1 MVTVMARVVLILA
14 ALVRPSPALPQLAV
28 SFAPPPGL
36 SFLLSPSSLCRARR
50 CQPSQLHSFRTRLRA
65 DGGNATSSG
74 RTGVLGKVGLEK
86 SEGLPLPLV
95 SSRPRDGRDSIL
107 EQERGILGIFGEE
120 SVLKQ
125 GLVGVALLFILYLV
139 IGRMYISSPMNRY
152 QVVERYE
159 DAYICYG
166 IPSPD
171 DPTGCRDRRD
181 VGPVRVMERR

>member
-1 MVTVMARVVLILA
+1 MARVVLILA

-65 DGGNATSSG
+65 ELRDSDDDISAYGGNATSSG

-171 DPTGCRDRRD
+171 DPTGS
-181 VGPVRVMERR
+181 VTAAKAS